1 MAPEAG
7 EVASVVVRVKS
18 SSAASLSTRKLRGHV
33 AARFSLPYRI
43 ASALVRHRCALA
55 DFEPDALADAAVLA
69 LMDRVAL
76 AGDEAMG
83 ARHRAD
89 GVFPAE
95 LMLTDG
101 DGRTVARR
109 LDHPWRGLSDAEA
122 RAAFAG
128 KLRALLSPRA
138 AERMLAPLARGEA
151 DTAVAATLDL
161 DGQRDG
167 KDDR

>member
-18 SSAASLSTRKLRGHV
+18 SSAASLFTRELRGHV

-55 DFEPDALADAAVLA
+55 DLEPDALANPAVLA
-69 LMDRVAL
+69 PMDRVTL
-76 AGDEAMG
+76 EGDEAME
-83 ARHRAD
+83 ARHHAD

-95 LMLTDG
+95 LTLTDG
-101 DGRTVARR
+101 DGYKVTRR

-122 RAAFAG
+122 RAAFAE
-128 KLRALLSPRA
+128 KLRALLPPRA

-151 DTAVAATLDL
+151 EAAVAATRDL

-167 KDDR
+167 EEDR